1 MREGRREPGALP
13 LRDGLS
19 ASSVALPPGPWATIL
34 DFLCARFAHIDRA
47 IWLQRLRDGHIS
59 TAAGLPVSAATPY
72 RPAQTIHYYRHLA
85 DEAPIPVQET
95 ILFQDEWL
103 VVADKPHFLP
113 VVPGGRF
120 VRETLLTRLRA
131 KLSMPALTP
140 LHRID
145 RETAGLVV
153 FCVQPATRQAY
164 HCLFRERAVHKVYHA
179 VAPLRENL
187 PLPMTYRSR
196 LMPATRFP
204 LMEETAGPPNA
215 ETRIDLL
222 AANHVSGLGL
232 YQLEPLT
239 GRTHQL
245 RVQMA
250 ALGIPI
256 VHDTMYP
263 VLQPADAPVDY
274 QRPLQ
279 LLAQAIAF
287 DDPLTGQRRAFASE
301 HSVMSTNQ
309 AG

>member
-1 MREGRREPGALP
+1 MPEDWRAPAALP

-34 DFLCARFAHIDRA
+34 DFLCERFAHIDRMVWA
-47 IWLQRLRDGHIS
+47 ERMQAGQVLTTEGQPIGPD
-59 TAAGLPVSAATPY
+59 TAY
-72 RPAQTIHYYRHLA
+72 RPAQTIHYYRHVT
-85 DEAPIPVQET
+85 DEVRIPVEET

-120 VRETLLTRLRA
+120 VRETLLARLRA
-131 KLSMPALTP
+131 TLSMPTLTP

-153 FCVQPATRQAY
+153 FCVQPATRHAY
-164 HCLFRERAVHKVYHA
+164 QRLFSERAVHKVYRA
-179 VAPLRENL
+179 VAPLRESL
-187 PLPMTYRSR
+187 LLPMMYRSR
-196 LMPATRFP
+196 LAPAARFP

-215 ETRIDLL
+215 ETRIALL
-222 AANHVSGLGL
+222 AVKHGLGL

-245 RVQMA
+245 RVQMT
-250 ALGIPI
+250 ALGMPI

-263 VLQPADAPVDY
+263 VLQASDAPIDY

-279 LLAQAIAF
+279 LLAHAIAF
-287 DDPLTGQRRAFASE
+287 DDPVTGRRRSFESKRRL
-301 HSVMSTNQ
+301 VW
-309 AG
+309 